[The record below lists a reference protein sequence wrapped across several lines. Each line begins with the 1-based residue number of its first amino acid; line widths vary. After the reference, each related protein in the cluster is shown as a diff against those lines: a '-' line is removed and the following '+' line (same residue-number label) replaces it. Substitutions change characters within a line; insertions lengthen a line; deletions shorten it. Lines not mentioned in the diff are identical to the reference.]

1 MLKHPRKL
9 RLSLLSR
16 GRRLNAR
23 AFLLSALLSAI
34 SAPPVQ
40 AQDDAP
46 IHTWDG
52 TVAVSHQVLEIV
64 EGQRGSYNLWLTRQP
79 AADGWFCFVHADGST
94 RPDHHDDPEGY
105 NGIKWTPSI
114 GWNFNVDNTQ
124 NPNAATRSRSISIEA
139 VEDADKQNEVIE
151 FTHEVWDADGNCP
164 PRLHGIAKVTVRVID
179 DDGDAFLPSLSIG
192 DAAVVEGGTARF
204 EVRMSTSRDEAVT
217 VDFQTADGTAVE
229 GDDYTS
235 ESGTLTFAAGQTV
248 RSISVSTVED
258 SFHEPEERFRVTLRN
273 PSGATLADATGEGI
287 ISDDDQPEIS
297 IGNAS
302 VREGETA
309 RFEVRLSPSS
319 TGTVTV
325 AYATADDSAVAPGD
339 YTSES
344 GILTFTSGQTVQTI
358 SVTTMDDSE
367 QESTERFMVTLSNA
381 SGARLID
388 ASAEGTIRDDDGDPD
403 MPELSIGNASVQEG
417 ATARFEVRLSP
428 AATQEVTVAYA
439 TADDTAI
446 EPDDYTS
453 ESGTLTFTVGQTVQ
467 TISVATIDDSE
478 QEFAERFMVTLSN
491 PSPFGVRLIDD
502 TGEGT
507 ITDND
512 GDGGGDGGGSGG
524 GNGGGNGGGSGGGN
538 GGGSGGGFGPGDG
551 DVDVPVN
558 LSIDD
563 ASVEEGGTAEFVVSL
578 TAEAGETVTVDFET
592 VDGTAEAGSDYT
604 ADSGTLTFAAGET
617 TRTIS
622 VSTLDDSIPEV
633 REGFTVVLSNPSG
646 AVLND
651 DTGEGTI
658 TDNDGGPTM
667 PELSIGNARVVEGE
681 SAQFEVRL
689 NPAAEQTVTV
699 AFATVDD
706 TAVARADYT
715 PVAGRL
721 TFPVGETTRII
732 FVPTLDDGEQEAE
745 ERFTVMLSS
754 PSGAMLNDDTGEG
767 TIIDNDHPAVL
778 AIDDAP
784 PVVEG
789 GTAEFAVRL
798 IGVSGA
804 AVTVDFQTVDGTAEA
819 GSDYTAAS
827 GSLTFAE
834 GETVQTI
841 SVPTLDDGEQEAD
854 ESFLVILSNPSGAVL
869 NDDTGEGTIIDND
882 TQLPALVI
890 DDAPPVVE
898 GGAAEFPVR
907 LSASSGRV
915 VTVGYRTVDGTAQAG
930 SDYTETS
937 GRLRFE
943 PGETALTI
951 SVALLDDA
959 ISEEEER
966 FTVELR
972 EAVGATVSDG
982 TATGRITDNDEPPGL
997 AIEDAPAV
1005 VEGGTAEF
1013 PVRLDGASGRVVTV
1027 GYRTVD
1033 GTAQAGSDYTA
1044 ASGTVTFQPGETVQ
1058 TLSVAILDDEI
1069 PEAEESFAVEL
1080 GQASGAAVSDG
1091 TATGRITDNDELP
1104 GLTIEDAPS
1113 VSEGD
1118 TAEFPVRLDASS
1130 GRVVTVSYRTVDGTA
1145 LAGSDYTAA
1154 SGTLSF
1160 QPGETSGVITV
1171 TTLADD
1177 MVEATEQFSLELS
1190 DPVGITLD
1198 DDTGVG
1204 TITDDVERRIELV
1217 NRTVLPEIGRALAFS
1232 AVRCRMDQVISGITP
1247 PGAEEPIIH
1256 LAPYLVPT
1264 SSGWTRTGGEPLPLE
1279 QVLGDP
1285 SFLIPSRDDD
1295 GGTGRF
1301 AAWGC
1306 GNYNNLSGGGRDG
1319 AVDWNGGIVGVHVGA
1334 DVRIGSNLL
1343 AGLSIS
1349 RSTGEF
1355 DYHAGAAGAGGGVY
1369 DVGMT
1374 GVHPYLA
1381 WSPSPDLDIWA
1392 TVGHARGEITITDE
1406 VVGDPRTSGATLD
1419 SGLVGFS
1426 GLILANE
1433 STRLRLKGEA
1443 ALAQLD
1449 AEGDGGLFTA
1459 MTAGLRRLRLGTEAS
1474 HDYRFAGGGLL
1485 TPWGEVGVRHDG
1497 GDGETGAGLELGG
1510 GLRYRNPAA
1519 GWSTEGFGRWL
1530 AVHQGARQEWG
1541 FGARI
1546 RYAPRSSRYGP
1557 SVTVAPSWGDTT
1569 NGMQRLWEISA
1580 ADPAMLDAPATR
1592 LDTRFGYGI
1601 SALQGR
1607 GVLTPYTAVGLA
1619 RGQGRRYRMG
1629 GRMAVGRSATISL
1642 ETERRIRPAGKSYNG
1657 VRVRG
1662 VIRF

>member
-1 MLKHPRKL
+1 MEL
-9 RLSLLSR
+9 R
-16 GRRLNAR
+16 
-23 AFLLSALLSAI
+23 
-34 SAPPVQ
+34 
-40 AQDDAP
+40 
-46 IHTWDG
+46 
-52 TVAVSHQVLEIV
+52 
-64 EGQRGSYNLWLTRQP
+64 
-79 AADGWFCFVHADGST
+79 
-94 RPDHHDDPEGY
+94 
-105 NGIKWTPSI
+105 
-114 GWNFNVDNTQ
+114 
-124 NPNAATRSRSISIEA
+124 EA
-139 VEDADKQNEVIE
+139 VGA
-151 FTHEVWDADGNCP
+151 
-164 PRLHGIAKVTVRVID
+164 TV
-179 DDGDAFLPSLSIG
+179 S
-192 DAAVVEGGTARF
+192 
-204 EVRMSTSRDEAVT
+204 
-217 VDFQTADGTAVE
+217 DGTA
-229 GDDYTS
+229 
-235 ESGTLTFAAGQTV
+235 
-248 RSISVSTVED
+248 
-258 SFHEPEERFRVTLRN
+258 
-273 PSGATLADATGEGI
+273 TG
-287 ISDDDQPEIS
+287 
-297 IGNAS
+297 
-302 VREGETA
+302 R
-309 RFEVRLSPSS
+309 
-319 TGTVTV
+319 
-325 AYATADDSAVAPGD
+325 
-339 YTSES
+339 
-344 GILTFTSGQTVQTI
+344 
-358 SVTTMDDSE
+358 
-367 QESTERFMVTLSNA
+367 
-381 SGARLID
+381 
-388 ASAEGTIRDDDGDPD
+388 
-403 MPELSIGNASVQEG
+403 
-417 ATARFEVRLSP
+417 
-428 AATQEVTVAYA
+428 
-439 TADDTAI
+439 
-446 EPDDYTS
+446 
-453 ESGTLTFTVGQTVQ
+453 
-467 TISVATIDDSE
+467 
-478 QEFAERFMVTLSN
+478 
-491 PSPFGVRLIDD
+491 
-502 TGEGT
+502 

-512 GDGGGDGGGSGG
+512 EP
-524 GNGGGNGGGSGGGN
+524 
-538 GGGSGGGFGPGDG
+538 PG
-551 DVDVPVN
+551 
-558 LSIDD
+558 
-563 ASVEEGGTAEFVVSL
+563 
-578 TAEAGETVTVDFET
+578 
-592 VDGTAEAGSDYT
+592 
-604 ADSGTLTFAAGET
+604 
-617 TRTIS
+617 
-622 VSTLDDSIPEV
+622 
-633 REGFTVVLSNPSG
+633 
-646 AVLND
+646 
-651 DTGEGTI
+651 
-658 TDNDGGPTM
+658 
-667 PELSIGNARVVEGE
+667 
-681 SAQFEVRL
+681 
-689 NPAAEQTVTV
+689 
-699 AFATVDD
+699 
-706 TAVARADYT
+706 
-715 PVAGRL
+715 
-721 TFPVGETTRII
+721 
-732 FVPTLDDGEQEAE
+732 
-745 ERFTVMLSS
+745 
-754 PSGAMLNDDTGEG
+754 
-767 TIIDNDHPAVL
+767 L
-778 AIDDAP
+778 AIEDAP
-784 PVVEG
+784 AVVEG
-789 GTAEFAVRL
+789 GTAEF
-798 IGVSGA
+798 
-804 AVTVDFQTVDGTAEA
+804 
-819 GSDYTAAS
+819 
-827 GSLTFAE
+827 
-834 GETVQTI
+834 
-841 SVPTLDDGEQEAD
+841 
-854 ESFLVILSNPSGAVL
+854 
-869 NDDTGEGTIIDND
+869 
-882 TQLPALVI
+882 
-890 DDAPPVVE
+890 
-898 GGAAEFPVR
+898 PVR
-907 LSASSGRV
+907 LNGASGRV

-959 ISEEEER
+959 ISEEEES
-966 FTVELR
+966 FTVELG
-972 EAVGATVSDG
+972 EASGATVSDG
-982 TATGRITDNDEPPGL
+982 TAT
-997 AIEDAPAV
+997 A
-1005 VEGGTAEF
+1005 
-1013 PVRLDGASGRVVTV
+1013 
-1027 GYRTVD
+1027 
-1033 GTAQAGSDYTA
+1033 
-1044 ASGTVTFQPGETVQ
+1044 
-1058 TLSVAILDDEI
+1058 
-1069 PEAEESFAVEL
+1069 
-1080 GQASGAAVSDG
+1080 
-1091 TATGRITDNDELP
+1091 RITDNDELP

-1118 TAEFPVRLDASS
+1118 TAEFPVQLDASS

-1177 MVEATEQFSLELS
+1177 VMEATEQFSLELS

-1198 DDTGVG
+1198 DDTAVG

-1247 PGAEEPIIH
+1247 PRAEEPIIH

-1343 AGLSIS
+1343 AGLSVS

-1497 GDGETGAGLELGG
+1497 GDGETGAGLELGA